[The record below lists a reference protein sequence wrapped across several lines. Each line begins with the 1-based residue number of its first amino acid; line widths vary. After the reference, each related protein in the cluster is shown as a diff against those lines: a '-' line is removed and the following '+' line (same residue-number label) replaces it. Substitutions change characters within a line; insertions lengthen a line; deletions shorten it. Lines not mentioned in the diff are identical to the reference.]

1 MRKKVIIFCA
11 NGLGELV
18 YNSLDDEKIE
28 VIAFADNDNEK
39 WGKCWAG
46 GVKIISPDQVL
57 GMEYDYIVIAYAIYA
72 NAIRRQLLDLGIIDE
87 KIVVFQEGYKEIE
100 WHDSRIALMRKCV
113 DIIDER
119 KLEGNIAEVGVF
131 RGDFARLLNKYMP
144 SRNLYLFDTFEGF
157 PDDDLKQE
165 EQIDK
170 KKKLFKDTSDSYV
183 LSRMPFPEKCIIK
196 KGYFPKTAE
205 GIEDRFCFVSLDT
218 DLYKPIKQG
227 LEFFYPK
234 MVKGG
239 VIFIHDFGTQ
249 DWSGVKRAVYEFSDE
264 YNASFFPL
272 LDRAESVVFVK

>member
-18 YNSLDDEKIE
+18 YNSLDDENIE
-28 VIAFADNDNEK
+28 VIAFADNDTDK
-39 WGKCWAG
+39 WGKYWAG
-46 GVKIISPDQVL
+46 GVKIVSPNQIS

-72 NAIRRQLLDLGIIDE
+72 NAIRRQLLDLGIVDE
-87 KIVVFQEGYKEIE
+87 KIVIFQDGYKEIE

-119 KLEGNIAEVGVF
+119 KLKGNIAEVGVF

-165 EQIDK
+165 EKIDK
-170 KKKLFKDTSDSYV
+170 KKKLFKDTSDAYV

-239 VIFIHDFGTQ
+239 VIFVHDFGTQ
-249 DWSGVKRAVYEFSDE
+249 DWNGVKKAVYEFSDE
-264 YNASFFPL
+264 YDVSFFPL